1 MTLEEFKKAKIE
13 AMKNKEKDVVSA
25 LNVIITK
32 VMALTIEKRSVNQQ
46 VTEADI
52 SSLLQK
58 AEKELI
64 EEREGFIKAG
74 RQETVDSLTAQIE
87 VIKKYL
93 PKLLSQEEIKAI
105 ILSLEDKSIPTVMRH
120 FKTNYAGKVDMRL
133 VQETLKTLWK
143 TLSL

>member
-1 MTLEEFKKAKIE
+1 MTLDNFKKEKIE
-13 AMKNKEKDVVSA
+13 AMKAKDKDAVSA

-32 VMALTIEKRSVNQQ
+32 IMALTIERRAVGQE

-58 AEKELI
+58 AEKELT

-74 RQETVDSLTAQIE
+74 REEVVLSLTNQIE

-93 PKLLSQEEIKAI
+93 PKLLSAEEIKE
-105 ILSLEDKSIPTVMRH
+105 ILIGLEDKSIPSVMRY
-120 FKTNYAGKVDMRL
+120 FKTNYAGKVDMKSVNTILR
-133 VQETLKTLWK
+133 
-143 TLSL
+143 SI

>member
-93 PKLLSQEEIKAI
+93 PKLLSGEEIKTI
-105 ILSLEDKSIPTVMRH
+105 ILGLEDKSIPNVMRH

-133 VQETLKTLWK
+133 VQETLK
-143 TLSL
+143 SL